1 MKEKSQILKNYSI
14 ENLDKRLNDVMDY
27 LLKKDPINYKSQTK
41 VSKAIKFPQS
51 NLSAALNGKEIYLT
65 ENIIDK
71 FCSTF
76 PELSKSW
83 LLTGE
88 GSMLNKLNISNEE
101 FLSHLPDPEPRITEA
116 DVYKKLEELK
126 KKKSKS
132 STEPSSRIVNDDD
145 LIDAI
150 EYRVPWKGQA
160 GLASKFYPD
169 EMIEQLSRNVIRVKP
184 EYKGVYFTI
193 EVDGNSMPP
202 QIQPGDWLRC
212 EEISSLFWLEK
223 NFFKK
228 DKIYCIWHN
237 SRGIIFKRLIYKNSG
252 EIWCSSDNED
262 KLEFPDFPLEIEKV
276 NKILVVRSLVD
287 RKF

>member
-1 MKEKSQILKNYSI
+1 MD
-14 ENLDKRLNDVMDY
+14 ENFGKRLE
-27 LLKKDPINYKSQTK
+27 
-41 VSKAIKFPQS
+41 KAI
-51 NLSAALNGKEIYLT
+51 AAKGLTNNFVGKHT
-65 ENIIDK
+65 NIHPTTIK
-71 FCSTF
+71 NWITGS
-76 PELSKSW
+76 SKPDHLKLDTVVLFLGINKKW
-83 LLTGE
+83 LLDGIGE
-88 GSMLNKLNISNEE
+88 MDEPNTKPMGFKNTSNEE

-132 STEPSSRIVNDDD
+132 NTEPSSRIVNDDD

-169 EMIEQLSRNVIRVKP
+169 EMIEQLSRNIIRVKP

-202 QIQPGDWLRC
+202 KIQPGDWLRC

-276 NKILVVRSLVD
+276 NKILVVRALVE

>member
-1 MKEKSQILKNYSI
+1 MNDKKLLQYIHLLGLTNEEFANYLEVSYDTLKNWLYRNK
-14 ENLDKRLNDVMDY
+14 EVPKRKVEFV
-27 LLKKDPINYKSQTK
+27 INK
-41 VSKAIKFPQS
+41 IKLHKNYTQS
-51 NLSAALNGKEIYLT
+51 
-65 ENIIDK
+65 
-71 FCSTF
+71 
-76 PELSKSW
+76 
-83 LLTGE
+83 
-88 GSMLNKLNISNEE
+88 ISNEE

-132 STEPSSRIVNDDD
+132 NTEPSSRIVNDDD
-145 LIDAI
+145 LIDAV